1 MRVRTVLASATA
13 LLLTTALATA
23 FAPPTASAPAPP
35 IASAPAPAHTATV
48 RALEAAVRSGVPGAT
63 VTVRDTHGTWSATA
77 GTGDLRTG
85 KPRSSSDRYRI
96 GSLTKTFVATV
107 LLQLEAEG
115 RLSLDDTVDTWLPGL
130 VEGHGND
137 GRRITLRQLLGH
149 TSGIPDYTADPDFRA
164 RYLTEDGFRRHRYD
178 TFTPRQAVAIALR
191 HAPDFA
197 PGTSWR
203 YSNTNYVIAGMV
215 IEKATGRSY
224 ATEITRRLI
233 EPLRLTATSVPVG
246 ESEVPRPSSRA
257 YSTFD
262 GSVGEPYDVTDLD
275 PALAAAS
282 GAMISDSAD
291 LDRFYA
297 ALLGGRLLPARQSRE
312 LRTTV
317 AIAEAPDVR
326 YGLGLMDRRLS
337 CGVHVW
343 THTGDILG
351 STSVAASTSDGRHT
365 LALNFDGDWAGDTT
379 AVLDAEYCGTAGL
392 PARPRN

>member
-1 MRVRTVLASATA
+1 MRVRTALASTTA

-23 FAPPTASAPAPP
+23 FTPPTAPAPV
-35 IASAPAPAHTATV
+35 HTATV
-48 RALEAAVRSGVPGAT
+48 RALEAAVRSGVPGAA

-77 GTGDLRTG
+77 GTGDPRTG
-85 KPRSSSDRYRI
+85 KSRSPDDRYRI

-115 RLSLDDTVDTWLPGL
+115 RLSLDDTVDKWLPGL

-137 GRRITLRQLLGH
+137 GRRITLRQLLRH

-164 RYLTEDGFRRHRYD
+164 RYLTEDGFRQHRHD
-178 TFTPRQAVAIALR
+178 TLAPRQLVAIALR

-246 ESEVPRPSSRA
+246 KTEVPRPSSRA

-262 GSVGEPYDVTDLD
+262 GSAGEPYDVTDLD
-275 PALAAAS
+275 PSLAAAS

-317 AIAEAPDVR
+317 AIAKAPDVR

-351 STSVAASTSDGRHT
+351 STSVAATTPDGRHT

-379 AVLDAEYCGTAGL
+379 AVLDAEYCGAADRS
-392 PARPRN
+392 ARRSN

>member
-1 MRVRTVLASATA
+1 MRVRTALASTTA

-23 FAPPTASAPAPP
+23 FTPPT
-35 IASAPAPAHTATV
+35 APAPAHTATV
-48 RALEAAVRSGVPGAT
+48 RALEAAVRSGVPGAA

-77 GTGDLRTG
+77 GTGDPRTG
-85 KPRSSSDRYRI
+85 KSRSPDDRYRI

-115 RLSLDDTVDTWLPGL
+115 RLSLDDTVDEWLPGL

-137 GRRITLRQLLGH
+137 GRRITLRQLLRH

-164 RYLTEDGFRRHRYD
+164 RYLTEDGFRQHRHD
-178 TFTPRQAVAIALR
+178 TLAPRQLVAIALR

-246 ESEVPRPSSRA
+246 KTEVPRPSSRA

-262 GSVGEPYDVTDLD
+262 GSAGEPYDVTDLD
-275 PALAAAS
+275 PSLAAAS

-317 AIAEAPDVR
+317 AIAKAPDVR

-351 STSVAASTSDGRHT
+351 STSVAATTPDGRHT

-379 AVLDAEYCGTAGL
+379 AVLDAEYCGAADRS
-392 PARPRN
+392 ARRSN

>member
-1 MRVRTVLASATA
+1 MRVRTALASTTA

-23 FAPPTASAPAPP
+23 FTPPT
-35 IASAPAPAHTATV
+35 APAPAHTATV

-63 VTVRDTHGTWSATA
+63 VTVRDTHGIWSATA
-77 GTGDLRTG
+77 GTGDLSTG
-85 KPRSSSDRYRI
+85 KSRSPDDRYRI

-115 RLSLDDTVDTWLPGL
+115 RLSLDDTVDKWLPGL

-137 GRRITLRQLLGH
+137 GRRITLRQLLRH

-164 RYLTEDGFRRHRYD
+164 RYLTEDGFRQHRYD
-178 TFTPRQAVAIALR
+178 TLAPRQLVAIALR

-197 PGTSWR
+197 PDTSWR

-224 ATEITRRLI
+224 ANEITRRLI

-246 ESEVPRPSSRA
+246 KTEVPRPGSRA

-275 PALAAAS
+275 PSLAAAS

-291 LDRFYA
+291 LDSFYA

-337 CGVHVW
+337 CGDHVW

-351 STSVAASTSDGRHT
+351 STSVAATTPDGRHT

-379 AVLDAEYCGTAGL
+379 AVLDAEYCGAADR
-392 PARPRN
+392 PARSSN

>member
-1 MRVRTVLASATA
+1 MRVRTALASTTA

-23 FAPPTASAPAPP
+23 FTPPT
-35 IASAPAPAHTATV
+35 APAPAHTATV
-48 RALEAAVRSGVPGAT
+48 RALEAAVRSGVPGAA

-77 GTGDLRTG
+77 GTGDPRTG
-85 KPRSSSDRYRI
+85 KSRSPDDRYRI

-115 RLSLDDTVDTWLPGL
+115 RLSLDDAVDEWLPGL

-137 GRRITLRQLLGH
+137 GRRITLRQLLRH

-164 RYLTEDGFRRHRYD
+164 RYLTEDGFRQHRHD
-178 TFTPRQAVAIALR
+178 TLAPRQLVAIALR

-246 ESEVPRPSSRA
+246 KTEVPRPSSRA

-262 GSVGEPYDVTDLD
+262 GSAGEPYDVTDLD
-275 PALAAAS
+275 PSLAAAS

-317 AIAEAPDVR
+317 AIAKAPDVR

-351 STSVAASTSDGRHT
+351 STSVAATTPDGRHT

-379 AVLDAEYCGTAGL
+379 AVLDAEYCGAADRS
-392 PARPRN
+392 ARRSN

>member
-1 MRVRTVLASATA
+1 MRVRTVLASTTA

-23 FAPPTASAPAPP
+23 FTPPA
-35 IASAPAPAHTATV
+35 APAPAHTATV

-63 VTVRDTHGTWSATA
+63 VTVRDTHGIWSATA
-77 GTGDLRTG
+77 GTGDPRTG
-85 KPRSSSDRYRI
+85 NPRSPDDRYRI

-115 RLSLDDTVDTWLPGL
+115 RLSLDDTVDKWLPGL

-137 GRRITLRQLLGH
+137 GRRITLRQLLRH

-164 RYLTEDGFRRHRYD
+164 RYLTEDGFRQHRYD
-178 TFTPRQAVAIALR
+178 TLAPRQLVAIALR
-191 HAPDFA
+191 HAPDFV

-246 ESEVPRPSSRA
+246 KTEVPRPGSRA

-275 PALAAAS
+275 PSLAAAS

-351 STSVAASTSDGRHT
+351 STSVAATTPDGRHT

-379 AVLDAEYCGTAGL
+379 AVLDAEYCGAADR
-392 PARPRN
+392 PARSSN

>member
-1 MRVRTVLASATA
+1 MRVRTVLASAGA
-13 LLLTTALATA
+13 PLLAAALATA
-23 FAPPTASAPAPP
+23 LALPAAPAP
-35 IASAPAPAHTATV
+35 APAPAHAATA
-48 RALEAAVRSGVPGAT
+48 RALDAAVRSGVPGAT
-63 VTVRDTHGTWSATA
+63 VTVHDPRGTWSATA

-85 KPRSSSDRYRI
+85 GPRSPGDRYRI

-164 RYLTEDGFRRHRYD
+164 RYLTEDGFRRHRYEALA
-178 TFTPRQAVAIALR
+178 PRRLVAMALR

-246 ESEVPRPSSRA
+246 EVEVPRPSSRA
-257 YSTFD
+257 YSTFG

-275 PALAAAS
+275 PSLAAAS

-297 ALLGGRLLPARQSRE
+297 ALLGGRLLPARQSGE

-317 AIAEAPDVR
+317 AIAQAPGVR

-351 STSVAASTSDGRHT
+351 STSVAAATPDGRHT
-365 LALNFDGDWAGDTT
+365 LALNFNGDWAGDTT
-379 AVLDAEYCGTAGL
+379 AVLDAEYCGTAGRSV
-392 PARPRN
+392 PARN

>member
-1 MRVRTVLASATA
+1 MRVRTALASTTA

-23 FAPPTASAPAPP
+23 FTPPT
-35 IASAPAPAHTATV
+35 APAPAHTATV

-63 VTVRDTHGTWSATA
+63 VTVRDTHGIWSATA

-85 KPRSSSDRYRI
+85 KSRSPDDRYRI

-115 RLSLDDTVDTWLPGL
+115 RLSLDDTVDKWLPGL

-137 GRRITLRQLLGH
+137 GRRITLRQLLRH
-149 TSGIPDYTADPDFRA
+149 TSGIPDYTADPGFRA
-164 RYLTEDGFRRHRYD
+164 RYLTEDGFRQHRYD
-178 TFTPRQAVAIALR
+178 TLAPRQLVAIALR

-224 ATEITRRLI
+224 ANEITRRLI

-246 ESEVPRPSSRA
+246 KTEVPRPGSRA

-275 PALAAAS
+275 PSLAAAS

-291 LDRFYA
+291 LDSFYA

-337 CGVHVW
+337 CGDHVW

-351 STSVAASTSDGRHT
+351 STSVAATTPDGRHT

-379 AVLDAEYCGTAGL
+379 AVLDAEYCGAADR
-392 PARPRN
+392 PARSSN